1 MVRSCRRH
9 AVMIL
14 GVAFLSVAVLGCSG
28 RNEQVDVQVAARVN
42 KDEITIHQVELLLQR
57 QPRLAASFPEHA
69 ARNVLDSL
77 IEQELAAQA
86 ARAQGLDQDPGVV
99 QAMQAA
105 RREVLARAFQD
116 RLAGKAT
123 GPSSDEVDRYYEAHP
138 ALFAQ
143 RRIYTL
149 QEFLVET
156 AGAEQ
161 PSRVQA
167 IANDAR
173 GVTEVEDRLRQ
184 TGLRYRTRQ
193 FAQASEDMPMG
204 IVERMSKLE
213 PGRSLF
219 VPQGEVARIFSVL
232 HVQAA
237 PLDRRMANGA
247 IAAYLVAERKRIA
260 VGEGMKAVRKAAQ
273 IEYVGNFAK
282 AASAPVAAASA
293 AGR

>member
-1 MVRSCRRH
+1 MVRSCSRY
-9 AVMIL
+9 AVIVL

-28 RNEQVDVQVAARVN
+28 RNEPVDVQVAARVN
-42 KDEITIHQVELLLQR
+42 KDEITIHQVQLLLQR
-57 QPRLAASFPEHA
+57 QPRLAANFPEQA

-156 AGAEQ
+156 AGADQ
-161 PSRVQA
+161 LSRVQA
-167 IANDAR
+167 ITNDAR
-173 GVTEVEDRLRQ
+173 GVAEVEDRLRQ

-204 IVERMSKLE
+204 MVESMSKLG
-213 PGRSLF
+213 PGRSLL
-219 VPQGEVARIFSVL
+219 VPQGEAARIFSVL

-237 PLDRRMANGA
+237 PLDRRMANEA
-247 IAAYLVAERKRIA
+247 IAAYLFAERKRIA
-260 VGEGMKAVRKAAQ
+260 VGEGMKIVREAAQ
-273 IEYVGNFAK
+273 IEYVGKFAN
-282 AASAPVAAASA
+282 AASAPAVAASA

>member
-1 MVRSCRRH
+1 MVRSCRRR
-9 AVMIL
+9 ATRLL
-14 GVAFLSVAVLGCSG
+14 GVAFLSVGMLGCSG
-28 RNEQVDVQVAARVN
+28 RNGPADVQVAARVN
-42 KDEITIHQVELLLQR
+42 KDEITIHQVQLLLQR
-57 QPRLAASFPEHA
+57 QPRLAANFPEQA
-69 ARNVLDSL
+69 ARSVLDSL

-156 AGAEQ
+156 VGADQ
-161 PSRVQA
+161 LSRVQA
-167 IANDAR
+167 IANDAKS
-173 GVTEVEDRLRQ
+173 VAEVEDRLRQ

-204 IVERMSKLE
+204 MVESMSKLG
-213 PGRSLF
+213 PGRSLL
-219 VPQGEVARIFSVL
+219 VAQGEAARIFSVL
-232 HVQAA
+232 HVQPA
-237 PLDRRMANGA
+237 PLDRRMANEA
-247 IAAYLVAERKRIA
+247 IAGYLFAERKRIA
-260 VGEGMKAVRKAAQ
+260 VGEGMKLVRNAAQ
-273 IEYVGNFAK
+273 IEYVGQFAS
-282 AASAPVAAASA
+282 AASAPAVAASA
-293 AGR
+293 AAR